1 MTINTLNELYNL
13 SKEKLEGQHGTITI
27 TFANRNH
34 VYTGNDVI
42 GNCLQEWL
50 PDWFQFL
57 GVDITLEAEHKYFP
71 ISWLILMEQNML
83 SR

>member
-42 GNCLQEWL
+42 GNCLQE
-50 PDWFQFL
+50 
-57 GVDITLEAEHKYFP
+57 
-71 ISWLILMEQNML
+71 
-83 SR
+83 

>member
-1 MTINTLNELYNL
+1 MTFNTLNELYNL

-57 GVDITLEAEHKYFP
+57 GVDIHPGSGTQVFP
-71 ISWLILMEQNML
+71 ELHIDFYP
-83 SR
+83 

>member
-1 MTINTLNELYNL
+1 MKINTLNDLYEL

-34 VYTGNDVI
+34 VYSGNDVI

-50 PDWFQFL
+50 PNLF
-57 GVDITLEAEHKYFP
+57 
-71 ISWLILMEQNML
+71 
-83 SR
+83 